1 MDSADGGLTVLEGA
15 ILVVVALLLATVA
28 FHAATGPATPP
39 AGLICLAL
47 GETGDCLVLD
57 GGVYGYVLANGSV
70 GGADL
75 WCDRPDRAKMGS
87 VACSVRL
94 FIGDMGSVDMSR
106 TTVEVATRGRVE
118 RPGMSVGAPVL
129 PGNWTVVRKGH
140 TVPFRQADDDLLLE
154 PGERFELLIYPSRP
168 LEPGEPFRICIT
180 PPGSIQLAVERTVP
194 PRIAPVMDLG

>member
-87 VACSVRL
+87 IACTIRL

-106 TTVEVATRGRVE
+106 TTVEVATRDRVE
-118 RPGMSVGAPVL
+118 RLGMTGEAPVP
-129 PGNWTVVRKGH
+129 PGNWTVIRKGH
-140 TVPFRQADDDLLLE
+140 IVPFRQADGDLLLE
-154 PGERFELLIYPSRP
+154 PGEEFELLISPSRP
-168 LEPGEPFRICIT
+168 LAPGEAFRIRII
-180 PPGSIQLAVERTVP
+180 PPGSIPLAIERTVP
-194 PRIAPVMDLG
+194 ARITPVRDLG